1 MTEFEGGRGRERE
14 YSFVSLR
21 ILLYIENILINSQ
34 NKAKKVHLLHDLKKS
49 ELLKPILGYLLV

>member
-1 MTEFEGGRGRERE
+1 MREGEGERE

-34 NKAKKVHLLHDLKKS
+34 NKAKKVHLLHDLKES